1 MRVLAYSP
9 NDWQVD
15 SPLRNGVCLSKSG
28 EGGASAHARR
38 TTNASEREDG

>member
-28 EGGASAHARR
+28 R
-38 TTNASEREDG
+38 TDLFPAQGIETS